1 MSGAVTTIN
10 PLFRKKSLD
19 QRIKGFNTSIEGLE
33 RDIDDINEIIQMGTN
48 KNENRIPR
56 QEQLNKMKQNL
67 KTYTNARDRDL
78 KELSRLLQIQSG
90 SRRSR
95 RVSRKSKKTRKMRK
109 S

>member
-1 MSGAVTTIN
+1 MSEPVITVD
-10 PLFRKKSLD
+10 PLFRKKGLD

-33 RDIDDINEIIQMGTN
+33 RDINDIYEIIERGTN
-48 KNENRIPR
+48 KPENRIPR
-56 QEQLNKMKQNL
+56 QEQLNKMKRNL
-67 KTYTNARDRDL
+67 KTYTTARDRDL
-78 KELSRLLQIQSG
+78 KELSTLLQIQSG